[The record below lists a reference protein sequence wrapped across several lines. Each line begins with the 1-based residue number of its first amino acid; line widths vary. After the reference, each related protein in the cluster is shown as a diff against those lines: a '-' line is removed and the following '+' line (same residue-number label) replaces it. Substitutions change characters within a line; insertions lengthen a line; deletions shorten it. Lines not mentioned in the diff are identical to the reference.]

1 MNDLSR
7 RRVLRGAGAALAAGA
22 VAGCIGGG
30 GSDDEGDGTINGYLS
45 DANNYD
51 GTVVDVTGESEV
63 TVAVGAGNGLA
74 FDPAAVRVDAGTTV
88 TWEWTGRGGRHNV
101 VSGEESASE
110 FASDLA
116 RGEGVTFRQT
126 FESGPQLYFCNPH
139 RAQGMYGAVAVAE

>member
-1 MNDLSR
+1 MSDLSR
-7 RRVLRGAGAALAAGA
+7 RRILHGAGAALAAGA
-22 VAGCIGGG
+22 VAGCTSG
-30 GSDDEGDGTINGYLS
+30 GSSADSIDGYLS
-45 DANNYD
+45 GANNYD
-51 GTVVDVTGESEV
+51 GTIVDMTGKSEV

-101 VSGEESASE
+101 VSGEESASTFE
-110 FASDLA
+110 SDLA
-116 RGEGVTFRQT
+116 SGKGVTFRQT

>member
-1 MNDLSR
+1 MSNLSR
-7 RRVLRGAGAALAAGA
+7 RRILRGAGAALAAGA
-22 VAGCIGGG
+22 VAGCLGG
-30 GSDDEGDGTINGYLS
+30 GSGNADSIDGYLS

-51 GTVVDVTGESEV
+51 GTVVDMTGESEV

-88 TWEWTGRGGRHNV
+88 AWEWTGRGGRHNV

-110 FASDLA
+110 FESNLA
-116 RGEGVTFRQT
+116 REAGTTFRRT

-139 RAQGMYGAVAVAE
+139 RAQGMYGAVAIAE